1 MENSTAGFIK
11 PSSTEAAP
19 PAHSKPE
26 GERQLRPFSASFAKV
41 APGRTVFVVANTKDI
56 PVHNPLG
63 DRLQRAVQLRAPAVR
78 LDLVGE
84 GIGLL
89 SGCVVLAK
97 NSTDESF
104 FACTA
109 KCSTKF
115 PTAGGADTMDFQKTE
130 LCEDGHVLGEDP
142 TSRRLIFERL
152 LVLTQSISG
161 KTPEPVLAKRSASL
175 NGCILIPHILTMHR
189 IESTARH
196 GL

>member
-1 MENSTAGFIK
+1 MKNSNAGFIK
-11 PSSTEAAP
+11 QSVKEATSTAVF
-19 PAHSKPE
+19 KPE
-26 GERQLRPFSASFAKV
+26 GERQVRAFSATFAKL
-41 APGRTVFVVANTKDI
+41 APGRTVFMVANTRDI
-56 PVHNPLG
+56 PAHHPLG

-78 LDLVGE
+78 LCLVGA

-109 KCSTKF
+109 KSSTKF
-115 PTAGGADTMDFQKTE
+115 PTAGGADTMDYQKTE

-142 TSRRLIFERL
+142 TYRRLIFERL

-161 KTPEPVLAKRSASL
+161 KTPGPVLAKRSASL
-175 NGCILIPHILTMHR
+175 TECILITHVVTMHR
-189 IESTARH
+189 IDS
-196 GL
+196 LP